1 MSGFPSVEAEGQLT
15 NYCREPACEPQ
26 IACLRWY
33 SPCFRD
39 FRAMAGR
46 CIATGVSAC
55 IKSVLENILNL
66 TKRGLLGAM
75 LLVPAATLLTGM
87 ATVALA
93 QGSLKT
99 PIKIGEIN
107 SYSTMPQFTQPYRQG
122 WQLAV
127 EEINVA
133 GGLLGRKVEVI
144 ARDDAGKPEEAIRH
158 AIELTSREKVD
169 ILAGAYL
176 SNVGLALADQAQK
189 NKKVYVASE
198 PLSDAIVWDKGNR
211 YTFRLRPSTYMQ
223 AAMLV
228 EEAAKMP
235 AKRWA
240 TIAPNYEYG
249 QSAVA
254 SFKELLK
261 AKRPDV
267 EFVGEQWP
275 ALGKLD
281 AGTSLQ
287 ALMQSKPDAIFNATF
302 GADLAKLVREG
313 NQRGIFPRVPV
324 VSLLSG
330 EPEYLDVLKDETP
343 KGWIVTGYPW
353 DQIDSPEHA
362 SFAANYYRRF
372 NEYPKVGSVVGYA
385 TMQAI
390 FAGIKKAGST
400 DSEKLVVAL
409 RGLKFSTPF
418 GPAEFRALDQQSTM
432 GAYVGKLDLRG
443 NKGTMVQW
451 RYADGKAYMPT
462 DAYVKAR
469 RPPEAMR

>member
-1 MSGFPSVEAEGQLT
+1 MKILVAAYISLLALSADAQSG
-15 NYCREPACEPQ
+15 
-26 IACLRWY
+26 
-33 SPCFRD
+33 
-39 FRAMAGR
+39 
-46 CIATGVSAC
+46 
-55 IKSVLENILNL
+55 
-66 TKRGLLGAM
+66 
-75 LLVPAATLLTGM
+75 
-87 ATVALA
+87 
-93 QGSLKT
+93 

-107 SYSTMPQFTQPYRQG
+107 SYSSMPQFTAPYRQG

-127 EEINVA
+127 EEVNAA

-144 ARDDAGKPEEAIRH
+144 ARDDGGRPEEALRH
-158 AIELTSREKVD
+158 AVELTSNEKVD
-169 ILAGAYL
+169 VLAGGFL
-176 SNVGLALADQAQK
+176 SNVGLALADHAAK
-189 NKKVYVASE
+189 NKRLFVASE
-198 PLSDAIVWDKGNR
+198 PLTDAIVWDKGNR

-228 EEAAKMP
+228 EEAAKLP

-281 AGTSLQ
+281 AGTTLQ
-287 ALMQSKPDAIFNATF
+287 AVMQSKPDAIFNVTF

-313 NQRGIFPRVPV
+313 NQRNVFPKTPV
-324 VSLLSG
+324 VSMLSG
-330 EPEYLDVLKDETP
+330 EPEYLEVLKDETP
-343 KGWIVTGYPW
+343 RGWIVTGYPW
-353 DQIDSPEHA
+353 DQIDTKEHA
-362 SFAANYYRRF
+362 SFATNYYKKF
-372 NEYPKVGSVVGYA
+372 NEHPKVGSVVGYA

-390 FAGIKKAGST
+390 FAAIKKAKST
-400 DSEKLVVAL
+400 DNEKLVVAM

-432 GAYVGKLDLRG
+432 GAFVGKLDQRG
-443 NKGTMVQW
+443 GKGTMVQW

-469 RPPEAMR
+469 RPAAAMN

>member
-1 MSGFPSVEAEGQLT
+1 MNRLLSRRGMSAAFSVSVWMLVGGHSAVFAQ
-15 NYCREPACEPQ
+15 AK
-26 IACLRWY
+26 
-33 SPCFRD
+33 
-39 FRAMAGR
+39 MAQ
-46 CIATGVSAC
+46 
-55 IKSVLENILNL
+55 N
-66 TKRGLLGAM
+66 
-75 LLVPAATLLTGM
+75 
-87 ATVALA
+87 
-93 QGSLKT
+93 

-107 SYSTMPQFTQPYRQG
+107 SYSNIPQFTTPYKQG

-127 EEINVA
+127 EQINA
-133 GGLLGRKVEVI
+133 SGGLLGRKVEVI
-144 ARDDAGKPEEAIRH
+144 ARDDGGKPEEALKH
-158 AIELTSREKVD
+158 AVELTANEKVD
-169 ILAGAYL
+169 VLAGGFL
-176 SNVGLALADQAQK
+176 SNVGLALADHAQK
-189 NKKVYVASE
+189 NKRLFVASE
-198 PLSDAIVWDKGNR
+198 PLTDAIVWDKGNR

-228 EEAAKMP
+228 EEAAKLP

-275 ALGKLD
+275 VLGKLD
-281 AGTSLQ
+281 AGSTLQ
-287 ALMQSKPDAIFNATF
+287 ATMQSRPDAIFNVTF

-313 NQRGIFPRVPV
+313 NQRNIFPRVPV

-330 EPEYLDVLKDETP
+330 EPEYLETLKDETP

-353 DQIDSPEHA
+353 DQIDNKDHA
-362 SFAANYYRRF
+362 SFAANYYQRF
-372 NEYPKVGSVVGYA
+372 KENPKVGSVVGYA

-390 FAGIKKAGST
+390 FAAIKKANST
-400 DSEKLVVAL
+400 DNEKLVTAM

-418 GPAEFRALDQQSTM
+418 GPAEFRAIDHQSTM

-443 NKGTMVQW
+443 NAGTMVQW
-451 RYADGKAYMPT
+451 RYADGKAYLPS
-462 DAYVKAR
+462 DAYVQ
-469 RPPEAMR
+469 

>member
-1 MSGFPSVEAEGQLT
+1 MK
-15 NYCREPACEPQ
+15 
-26 IACLRWY
+26 
-33 SPCFRD
+33 
-39 FRAMAGR
+39 
-46 CIATGVSAC
+46 
-55 IKSVLENILNL
+55 KSVF
-66 TKRGLLGAM
+66 
-75 LLVPAATLLTGM
+75 
-87 ATVALA
+87 ALA
-93 QGSLKT
+93 VLVSGLAFAQTK

-107 SYSTMPQFTQPYRQG
+107 SYSSIPQFTAPYRQG

-127 EEINVA
+127 EEVNAA

-144 ARDDAGKPEEAIRH
+144 SRDDGGKPEEAIRH
-158 AIELTSREKVD
+158 AIELTSSEQVD
-169 ILAGAYL
+169 VLAGGYL
-176 SNVGLALADQAQK
+176 SNVGLALADHAIK
-189 NKKVYVASE
+189 NKRLFVASE
-198 PLSDAIVWDKGNR
+198 PLTDTLVWDKGNR

-228 EEAAKMP
+228 EEAAKLP

-254 SFKELLK
+254 TFKEQLK

-275 ALGKLD
+275 VLGKLD
-281 AGTSLQ
+281 AGSTLQ
-287 ALMQSKPDAIFNATF
+287 AITQTKPDAIFNVTF

-313 NQRGIFPRVPV
+313 NQRNVFPKTPV

-353 DQIDSPEHA
+353 DQIDNRDHA
-362 SFAANYYRRF
+362 SFASNYYKKY
-372 NEYPKVGSVVGYA
+372 NENPKMGSVVGYA

-390 FAGIKKAGST
+390 FAAIRKAKSV
-400 DSEKLVVAL
+400 DNEKLVTAL
-409 RGLKFSTPF
+409 RGLKFTTPF
-418 GPAEFRALDQQSTM
+418 GATEFRAIDQQSTM

-443 NKGTMVQW
+443 GKGTMTQW
-451 RYADGKAYMPT
+451 RYADGKDYQPT
-462 DAYVKAR
+462 DAYVKTR
-469 RPPEAMR
+469 RPAAAMQ